1 MSINYPA
8 KYISE
13 ELPDSRFSVGFFF
26 FFRDRLAVNQARDVS
41 DTVRSNIHIIGVPE
55 GEERVNRA
63 EQKENLKRLCVI
75 IFQD

>member
-13 ELPDSRFSVGFFF
+13 ELPDSHFSVFFF
-26 FFRDRLAVNQARDVS
+26 FFHDRLAVNQARDVS
-41 DTVRSNIHIIGVPE
+41 DTLRRSNIYIIGVPE

-63 EQKENLKRLCVI
+63 EQKENLKR
-75 IFQD
+75 